1 MKTRVLSLLS
11 LLLVL
16 CLAFTSCDAL
26 ADLLGGFGGGQE
38 NPPANATLDSIPAY
52 AGSPY
57 VTIDD
62 NQPSFTR
69 DEIVT
74 RSYEFYSPLDSLG
87 RCGYTMACIGTD
99 IMPAEDED
107 RGSISSVK
115 PTGWVNKPYDFVDGE
130 YLYNRAHLIGWQL
143 TAENANRQNLITGT
157 RYMNVQGMLPFE
169 NMVARYV
176 KETDNHVMYRVTPLF
191 SGNELVARGVQ
202 MEAWSVEDEGEG
214 ICFNVYVYNVQP
226 GVTIDYATGNNWLS
240 DEEPPKQDDQTGGD
254 TAGDEGEAADY
265 VLNTNTKRFHL
276 PTCSSVGDMKESN
289 KQEYHGLRED
299 LIADG
304 YRACG
309 SCNP

>member
-1 MKTRVLSLLS
+1 MKTRVLSLLA

-26 ADLLGGFGGGQE
+26 TDLLGGFGGGQE
-38 NPPANATLDSIPAY
+38 TPPANATLDNIPAY
-52 AGSPY
+52 SGSPF
-57 VTIDD
+57 VIID
-62 NQPSFTR
+62 NHQPSFTE

-74 RSYEFYSPLDSLG
+74 KSYEYYSPLDSLG
-87 RCGYTMACIGTD
+87 RCGYTMACIGLDT
-99 IMPAEDED
+99 MPEEGEE
-107 RGSISSVK
+107 RESISSVK
-115 PTGWVNKPYDFVDGE
+115 PTGWVNKEYDFVDGE

-176 KETDNHVMYRVTPLF
+176 KDYENHVMYRVTPIF
-191 SGNELVARGVQ
+191 VGNELVARGVQ
-202 MEAWSVEDEGEG
+202 MEAWSVEDDGEG

-226 GVTIDYATGNNWLS
+226 GVEIDYATGNNWLS
-240 DEEPPKQDDQTGGD
+240 DEEPPKADLPAGGN
-254 TAGDEGEAADY
+254 EGGEDSEVADY
-265 VLNTNTKRFHL
+265 ILNTNTKRFHL
-276 PTCSSVGDMKESN
+276 PSCSSVDDMKESN
-289 KQEYHGLRED
+289 KQEYRGSRAA